1 MIRFVSSDCAS
12 VCSSFLL
19 SAVIIRV
26 VSSAYVYTFDFGT
39 VWRMLFMYRRKKVVD
54 SVLPCGIPCV
64 IVCVVDCACCVCVD
78 CCLFLKYDLKY
89 AVVSGVKLNSCC
101 NLCISFVCE
110 IVSYAFDRSIYI
122 ASVGLRKCICFRI
135 LSVTVCSA
143 SVVLESDLKAN
154 CVFEMISCLYR

>member
-1 MIRFVSSDCAS
+1 
-12 VCSSFLL
+12 
-19 SAVIIRV
+19 
-26 VSSAYVYTFDFGT
+26 
-39 VWRMLFMYRRKKVVD
+39 MYRRKKVVD

-122 ASVGLRKCICFRI
+122 ASVGLRN
-135 LSVTVCSA
+135 
-143 SVVLESDLKAN
+143 VVLVWYLSL
-154 CVFEMISCLYR
+154 I